1 MKTMKIRICAI
12 AYGLCPNH
20 LTLKKAIQASLSSC
34 LIGTLMMLATFPFA
48 SCSDDDDNDKDITKE
63 IAMSVSAEPGVMYD
77 LFDSMGEHPIECMRV
92 MTEDEPGQWQN
103 LPISGIKGF
112 TYERGH
118 EYELRVKRTILAN
131 PPQDASNRTYE
142 LVRILADKKVEEVA
156 EPAEKVVKSEADIT
170 YEQQCPVEKYA
181 ITKGGEYVVD
191 ADGKMTYADG
201 TPTPEFDKHAQIYL
215 ENILDKSHPL
225 WQAGARYMA
234 TYAYILSPNTEEIR
248 LVPSTH
254 SGFLF
259 KNILTES
266 EMAYIK
272 QSMKQGET
280 LHYYLILANVY
291 KRGIQKV
298 GFTIRRK

>member
-1 MKTMKIRICAI
+1 MKIWR
-12 AYGLCPNH
+12 
-20 LTLKKAIQASLSSC
+20 LSFA
-34 LIGTLMMLATFPFA
+34 MLAAFSLA
-48 SCSDDDDNDKDITKE
+48 SCSSDDDDKDITKE
-63 IAMSVSAEPGVMYD
+63 IIMNVSAEPGVMYD
-77 LFDSMGEHPIECMRV
+77 LFDSIGEHPVECMRV

-103 LPISGIKGF
+103 LYFSGIKGF

-142 LVRILADKKVEEVA
+142 LVRILADKKVEDVA
-156 EPAEKVVKSEADIT
+156 EPVEKEVKNEVDIE

-181 ITKGGEYVVD
+181 IAKGGEYMVD

-225 WQAGARYMA
+225 WQSGARYMA
-234 TYAYILSPNTEEIR
+234 TYAYVLSLLSDEIR
-248 LVPSTH
+248 LVPSSH

-259 KNILTES
+259 KNVLTES
-266 EMAYIK
+266 EMAYVL
-272 QSMKQGET
+272 QSMPQGET
-280 LHYYLILANVY
+280 LHYGLVLCNVY

-298 GFTIRRK
+298 EFTIKKK

>member
-1 MKTMKIRICAI
+1 MTTKKIWRLAF
-12 AYGLCPNH
+12 A
-20 LTLKKAIQASLSSC
+20 
-34 LIGTLMMLATFPFA
+34 MLAAFSLV
-48 SCSDDDDNDKDITKE
+48 SCSSDDDDKDITKE
-63 IAMSVSAEPGVMYD
+63 IIMNVSAEPGVMYD

-92 MTEDEPGQWQN
+92 MTEDEPGRWQN
-103 LPISGIKGF
+103 LYFSEIKGF

-142 LVRILADKKVEEVA
+142 LVRILADKKVEDVT
-156 EPAEKVVKSEADIT
+156 EPMEKEVKSEADIE

-181 ITKGGEYVVD
+181 IAKGGEYMVD
-191 ADGKMTYADG
+191 AEGKVTYADG

-215 ENILDKSHPL
+215 ENILDKNHPL
-225 WQAGARYMA
+225 WQAGARHMA
-234 TYAYILSPNTEEIR
+234 TYAYVLSPLTDEIR
-248 LVPSTH
+248 LVPSNH
-254 SGFLF
+254 SCFLF

-266 EMAYIK
+266 EMTHVQ

-280 LHYYLILANVY
+280 LRYALILANVY

-298 GFTIRRK
+298 EFTIKKK

>member
-1 MKTMKIRICAI
+1 MKTMKTWRNIFVMCTA
-12 AYGLCPNH
+12 L
-20 LTLKKAIQASLSSC
+20 LSL
-34 LIGTLMMLATFPFA
+34 A
-48 SCSDDDDNDKDITKE
+48 SCSSDDDNAKDIVNE
-63 IAMSVSAEPGVMYD
+63 INMSVSAEPGVMYD
-77 LFDSMGEHPIECMRV
+77 LFDSMGEHPIECMQV
-92 MTEDEPGQWQN
+92 MTEDEPGQW
-103 LPISGIKGF
+103 LYLYFSEVKGF

-118 EYELRVKRTILAN
+118 EYVLRVKRTILAN

-142 LVRILADKKVEEVA
+142 LVRILADKKVEDVT
-156 EPAEKVVKSEADIT
+156 EPMEKEVKSEADIE

-181 ITKGGEYVVD
+181 IAKGGEYMVD
-191 ADGKMTYADG
+191 AEGKVTYADG

-234 TYAYILSPNTEEIR
+234 TYAYVLSPRTDEIR
-248 LVPSTH
+248 LVPSNH
-254 SGFLF
+254 SCFLF

-266 EMAYIK
+266 EMTHVQ

-280 LHYYLILANVY
+280 LRYALILANVH

-298 GFTIRRK
+298 EFTIKKK

>member
-1 MKTMKIRICAI
+1 MKRLRYVIDMKTKKIWRNILVMTA
-12 AYGLCPNH
+12 AML
-20 LTLKKAIQASLSSC
+20 SL
-34 LIGTLMMLATFPFA
+34 A
-48 SCSDDDDNDKDITKE
+48 SCSSDDDNKDITKE
-63 IAMSVSAEPGVMYD
+63 MNMSVSAEPGVMYD

-103 LPISGIKGF
+103 LYFSEIKGF

-142 LVRILADKKVEEVA
+142 LVRILADKKVEDVA
-156 EPAEKVVKSEADIT
+156 EPVEKEVKEEPDIE

-181 ITKGGEYVVD
+181 IAKGGEYMVD
-191 ADGKMTYADG
+191 ADGNMTYADG
-201 TPTPEFDKHAQIYL
+201 TLTPEFDKHAQIYL

-234 TYAYILSPNTEEIR
+234 TYAYVLSPLTDEIR
-248 LVPSTH
+248 LV
-254 SGFLF
+254 SGTRSNFLF

-266 EMAYIK
+266 EMEYVK
-272 QSMKQGET
+272 QSMKQGEA
-280 LHYYLILANVY
+280 LHYNLILANVY

-298 GFTIRRK
+298 KFTIKKK

>member
-1 MKTMKIRICAI
+1 MKIWR
-12 AYGLCPNH
+12 LMF
-20 LTLKKAIQASLSSC
+20 
-34 LIGTLMMLATFPFA
+34 MMLAAFSLA
-48 SCSDDDDNDKDITKE
+48 SCSSDDDDKDITKE
-63 IAMSVSAEPGVMYD
+63 IIMNVSAEPGVMYD
-77 LFDSMGEHPIECMRV
+77 LFDSMGEHPIECMQV

-103 LPISGIKGF
+103 LYFSAIKGF

-118 EYELRVKRTILAN
+118 EYVLRVKRTILAN

-156 EPAEKVVKSEADIT
+156 EPVEKEIKSEADIE

-181 ITKGGEYVVD
+181 IAKGGEYLVD
-191 ADGKMTYADG
+191 ADGKVTYADG

-225 WQAGARYMA
+225 WQAGARYQA
-234 TYAYILSPNTEEIR
+234 TYTYVLSTLTDEIR

-254 SGFLF
+254 SAFLF

-266 EMAYIK
+266 ETTHVQQA
-272 QSMKQGET
+272 MKQGET
-280 LHYYLILANVY
+280 LHYALVLCNVY

-298 GFTIRRK
+298 DFTIKKK

>member
-1 MKTMKIRICAI
+1 MKTMKIWRNIF
-12 AYGLCPNH
+12 
-20 LTLKKAIQASLSSC
+20 
-34 LIGTLMMLATFPFA
+34 MMLAAFSLA
-48 SCSDDDDNDKDITKE
+48 SCSSDDDNDKDIVNE
-63 IAMSVSAEPGVMYD
+63 INMSVSAEPGVMYD

-103 LPISGIKGF
+103 LYFSGIKGF

-142 LVRILADKKVEEVA
+142 LVRILADKKVEDVA
-156 EPAEKVVKSEADIT
+156 EPVEKEVKTEADIE

-181 ITKGGEYVVD
+181 IAKGGEYMVD
-191 ADGKMTYADG
+191 ADGNVTYADG
-201 TPTPEFDKHAQIYL
+201 TPTPEFDKHARIYL

-225 WQAGARYMA
+225 WQSGARYMA
-234 TYAYILSPNTEEIR
+234 TYAYVLSPLTDEIH
-248 LVPSTH
+248 LVPSNR
-254 SGFLF
+254 SAILF

-266 EMAYIK
+266 EMAHVQ

-280 LHYYLILANVY
+280 LRYGLILCNVY
-291 KRGIQKV
+291 KRAIQKV
-298 GFTIRRK
+298 EFTIKKK

>member
-1 MKTMKIRICAI
+1 MKTMTIWRNIFVMCA
-12 AYGLCPNH
+12 AML
-20 LTLKKAIQASLSSC
+20 SLNSC
-34 LIGTLMMLATFPFA
+34 
-48 SCSDDDDNDKDITKE
+48 SSDDDSEKDITKE
-63 IAMSVSAEPGVMYD
+63 INMSVSAEPGVMYD

-103 LPISGIKGF
+103 LYFNSIKGF

-118 EYELRVKRTILAN
+118 EYELWVKRTILAN

-142 LVRILADKKVEEVA
+142 LVRILFDKKVEDVA
-156 EPAEKVVKSEADIT
+156 EPVEKVVKTEADIE
-170 YEQQCPVEKYA
+170 YEQQCPIEKYA
-181 ITKGGEYVVD
+181 IAKGGEYMVN

-201 TPTPEFDKHAQIYL
+201 TLTPEFDKHAQIYL

-225 WQAGARYMA
+225 WQSGARYMA
-234 TYAYILSPNTEEIR
+234 TYAYVLSPLTDEIR

-254 SGFLF
+254 SSFLF
-259 KNILTES
+259 KNILTDS
-266 EMAYIK
+266 EMAHVQ

-280 LHYYLILANVY
+280 LHYALILCNVY

-298 GFTIRRK
+298 AFTIKKK

>member
-1 MKTMKIRICAI
+1 MKTMKIWRLAL
-12 AYGLCPNH
+12 A
-20 LTLKKAIQASLSSC
+20 
-34 LIGTLMMLATFPFA
+34 MLAAFSLA
-48 SCSDDDDNDKDITKE
+48 SCSDDDNDKDITKE
-63 IAMSVSAEPGVMYD
+63 MNMSISAEPGVMYD

-92 MTEDEPGQWQN
+92 MTEDEPGRWQN
-103 LPISGIKGF
+103 LYFSEIKGF
-112 TYERGH
+112 AYERGH

-156 EPAEKVVKSEADIT
+156 EPVEKEVKTETDIE

-181 ITKGGEYVVD
+181 IAKGGEYLVD
-191 ADGKMTYADG
+191 ADGKVTYADG

-225 WQAGARYMA
+225 WQAGARYQA
-234 TYAYILSPNTEEIR
+234 TYAYILSPLTDEIR
-248 LVPSTH
+248 LVPSSH

-259 KNILTES
+259 KHILTES
-266 EMAYIK
+266 EMAHVR
-272 QSMKQGET
+272 QSMKQGKT
-280 LHYYLILANVY
+280 LHYALILANVY

-298 GFTIRRK
+298 EFTIMKK

>member
-1 MKTMKIRICAI
+1 MKTMTIWRNIFVMCA
-12 AYGLCPNH
+12 AML
-20 LTLKKAIQASLSSC
+20 SLNSC
-34 LIGTLMMLATFPFA
+34 
-48 SCSDDDDNDKDITKE
+48 SSDDDSEKDITKE
-63 IAMSVSAEPGVMYD
+63 INMSVSAEPGVMYD

-103 LPISGIKGF
+103 LYFNSIKGF

-142 LVRILADKKVEEVA
+142 LVRIVADRKVEDMA
-156 EPAEKVVKSEADIT
+156 EFVEKVVKSEADIE
-170 YEQQCPVEKYA
+170 YEQQCPIEKYA
-181 ITKGGEYVVD
+181 IAKGGEYMVD

-201 TPTPEFDKHAQIYL
+201 TLTPEFDKHAQIYL

-225 WQAGARYMA
+225 WQSGARYMA
-234 TYAYILSPNTEEIR
+234 TYAYVLSPLTDEIR
-248 LVPSTH
+248 FVPSTH
-254 SGFLF
+254 SSFLF
-259 KNILTES
+259 KNILTEN
-266 EMAYIK
+266 EMAHVQ

-280 LHYYLILANVY
+280 LHYALILCNVY

-298 GFTIRRK
+298 AFTIKKK

>member
-1 MKTMKIRICAI
+1 MKIWRNIFVMCA
-12 AYGLCPNH
+12 AML
-20 LTLKKAIQASLSSC
+20 SLNSC
-34 LIGTLMMLATFPFA
+34 
-48 SCSDDDDNDKDITKE
+48 SSDDDSEKDITKE
-63 IAMSVSAEPGVMYD
+63 INMSVSAEPGVMYD

-92 MTEDEPGQWQN
+92 MTEDEQGQWQN
-103 LPISGIKGF
+103 LYFNSIKGF

-118 EYELRVKRTILAN
+118 EYELWVKRTILAN

-142 LVRILADKKVEEVA
+142 LVRIVADRKVEDMTEFV
-156 EPAEKVVKSEADIT
+156 EKVVKSEANIE
-170 YEQQCPVEKYA
+170 YEQQCPIEKYA
-181 ITKGGEYVVD
+181 IAKGGEYMVD

-201 TPTPEFDKHAQIYL
+201 TLTPEFDKHAQIYL

-225 WQAGARYMA
+225 WQSGARYMA
-234 TYAYILSPNTEEIR
+234 TYAYVLSPLTDEIR

-254 SGFLF
+254 SSFLF

-266 EMAYIK
+266 EMAHVQ

-280 LHYYLILANVY
+280 LHYALILCNVY

-298 GFTIRRK
+298 AFTIKKK